1 MAETG
6 KKTDLDTGQEADVQ
20 DLTFDRI
27 AWKLLKDNFILT
39 ALEFHTEL
47 VEGGRELPRL
57 RDYFSN
63 PGNFEKQAN
72 EVSSSPVLPRTS
84 SIQTLD
90 SLDFARYSDDGER
103 QIDERV
109 AVLEFEL
116 RKAKETIKALRA
128 NLTIVTESNSSTP
141 EVPVDALSVQESVK
155 PHEIRAL
162 NFLINEYLLKHNY
175 KLTSITFSDEI
186 EDQDF
191 EDWDDVGLNIPKPPE
206 ILYIYRN
213 YYRHL
218 QLWRQYRDAECQTE
232 IHISSHNQDVQNPL
246 EVEINN
252 LREMIQSLVQEND
265 SLQNQVWKLE
275 KETEYNKNISSTP
288 VTTSK
293 KLNCQFPQEISNY
306 NIESNIRLES
316 LESDSRTESPLLSLD
331 ENIKENNLQDSPS
344 SLDVAVH
351 TEIEEK
357 LNDLSNIE
365 HLIESSEL
373 NHITHSVAIASSD
386 RKLSSAFQ
394 KALQNYGYLHKFGQ
408 DNRLASEVAEIIDS
422 SDNVVLML
430 ARCLPHIVPNVLL
443 AKREELI
450 PLLLCT
456 ISLHPEAKQRD
467 KLLNILFNLIK
478 RPDEEQRQMILTGF
492 VAIAQHLGPSRVEAE
507 LLPQCWEQITHR
519 YTERRLLVA
528 ESCGVLAPYIPSEI
542 RSSLVLSMLQQMLRE
557 DKEEIVRET
566 ATRNLSLLL
575 AYVDDPDKFS
585 QAVELLLSTFEDNS
599 DSVIEVGLTILLPTI
614 AAWALELNRL
624 ENYLFPTIMKTLE
637 TNLQLLTQKI
647 QDESPSPSNEEQQ
660 LVLLIK
666 ALQTI
671 LPFLFISLL
680 QSGPFVDDKN
690 IISPNRTTVELE
702 VDRLPVAPG
711 PLQDPYIIIGDCS
724 LLTFLIEGYDKH
736 INEEWYKPW
745 EMHNWITKSFLPWL
759 MNILSFINPPK
770 QIIVHSFVE
779 FMHYFCHLFGKNFVK
794 RKVKPLFL
802 NKVKIPEEELNFGV
816 HLKHPALA
824 DATIP
829 VYAAGVLTVFHQD
842 EDRKEL
848 LLFLQELLCTL
859 SLCHAPLASIQSTIL
874 ELCSSPAY
882 HETALAMLW
891 DGVVH
896 TSALV
901 RTSAGRLFEI
911 LVGVASENL
920 LKNRIVPA
928 LVTLASDPEIE
939 VRIATIQA
947 FGSILEVTSQKDLL
961 DKVHMQFQTFL
972 DDPQY
977 WNQHTFQLEI
987 IRTFARVGP
996 NIDPKYR
1003 DDFVLPKLMAL
1014 AAQNN
1019 NSSNLTK
1026 KTDIA
1031 MALLEA
1037 YTALSC
1043 CFMSDVVIAES
1054 VLPGLKSLL
1063 TDLQQCDPEHAE
1075 TVDIMIKEFE
1085 TKADINKTIEN
1096 RSTVILQSSP
1106 VSMEDVKNRMT
1117 KIFTA
1122 RPNATKTN
1130 IPNIFQLRKK

>member
-6 KKTDLDTGQEADVQ
+6 KKVETDTGQEGDIHE
-20 DLTFDRI
+20 LTFDRI

-63 PGNFEKQAN
+63 PGNFEKQTN

-128 NLTIVTESNSSTP
+128 NLTVVTESNSSTP
-141 EVPVDALSVQESVK
+141 EVPIDPLSVQEAVK

-162 NFLINEYLLKHNY
+162 NFLVYEYLLKHNY

-218 QLWRQYRDAECQTE
+218 QLWRQFRDVECQTD
-232 IHISSHNQDVQNPL
+232 IHISSQNQDVQNPL
-246 EVEINN
+246 EIEINN

-265 SLQNQVWKLE
+265 SLQNQIWKLE
-275 KETEYNKNISSTP
+275 KESEYNKNVTSSTP
-288 VTTSK
+288 LITSK
-293 KLNCQFPQEISNY
+293 KLNGPVSQKNSNLELDSR
-306 NIESNIRLES
+306 IESPI
-316 LESDSRTESPLLSLD
+316 TFD
-331 ENIKENNLQDSPS
+331 ENMKENNLQDSPS
-344 SLDVAVH
+344 LEVAVH
-351 TEIEEK
+351 TEIEDK
-357 LNDLSNIE
+357 LNDLSSIE
-365 HLIESSEL
+365 HLNDSSEQL
-373 NHITHSVAIASSD
+373 NHIIHTVAIASSD

-394 KALQNYGYLHKFGQ
+394 KALQNYGSLHKFGH

-585 QAVELLLSTFEDNS
+585 QAMELLLTTFEDS
-599 DSVIEVGLTILLPTI
+599 SAGVIEVGLTVLLPTI

-624 ENYLFPTIMKTLE
+624 ENYLFSTIMKALE
-637 TNLQLLTQKI
+637 TNVQLLTQRT
-647 QDESPSPSNEEQQ
+647 QDENPVPSTEEQQ
-660 LVLLIK
+660 LALLVK
-666 ALQTI
+666 ALQII
-671 LPFLFISLL
+671 LPFLFVSLL
-680 QSGPFVDDKN
+680 QSGPFNDDKSD
-690 IISPNRTTVELE
+690 ISPSRTTTELE
-702 VDRLPVAPG
+702 VDRLPVSPSQ
-711 PLQDPYIIIGDCS
+711 LQDPNVIIGDAHI
-724 LLTFLIEGYDKH
+724 LTTLIERYDKH
-736 INEEWYKPW
+736 ITEEWYKPW
-745 EMHNWITKSFLPWL
+745 EIHNWITKSFLPWL
-759 MNILSFINPPK
+759 MNILSFINPPR

-802 NKVKIPEEELNFGV
+802 NRVKIPEEELDYGV

-848 LLFLQELLCTL
+848 LSFLQELLCTL

-874 ELCSSPAY
+874 ELCSSPTY

-901 RTSAGRLFEI
+901 RTSSGRLFEI
-911 LVGVASENL
+911 LVGVASETL

-977 WNQHTFQLEI
+977 LNQHTFQIEI
-987 IRTFARVGP
+987 IRTFARVGS

-1003 DDFVLPKLMAL
+1003 DDFILPKLMVL

-1019 NSSNLTK
+1019 NVSNQTK
-1026 KTDIA
+1026 KNDIA

-1043 CFMSDVVIAES
+1043 CFITDVVVAES
-1054 VLPGLKSLL
+1054 VLPGLKYLL

-1085 TKADINKTIEN
+1085 TKADINKSAEN
-1096 RSTVILQSSP
+1096 RSAIILQSSP

-1117 KIFTA
+1117 KIFAT
-1122 RPNATKTN
+1122 RSNASKPN
-1130 IPNIFQLRKK
+1130 IPSIFQLRKK